1 MGSLPAYVDQIIK
14 TLGAIFVGV
23 VGVGAFF
30 VALDFLV
37 GLLPKKAQK
46 AVRPWAYVGPLLLLL
61 AFYLVYPALNTIQL
75 SFLDERSEAFVGWEN
90 YAFVV
95 SSPAMHIA
103 FRNNLLWLVLLTA
116 FSVGLGL
123 VVAVLANSVRY
134 EVVVKSLIFLP
145 LAISF
150 VGASV
155 IWRYVY
161 AFKPASVPQI
171 GLLNALVVNV
181 VGMEPIGWLVNKTT
195 NNFALIAVGVWL
207 QTGFCTVVLSA
218 AIKGIPAEIIEAAW
232 VDGASGWQVFWR
244 IIVPMI
250 SSTIAVVSTTVIIT
264 ALKAFDIVFVLTN
277 GNRDTE
283 VLANR
288 MYKEMFRFGNSGR
301 ASAIAVILLLAIIPV
316 MVINIRRF
324 RQQEAIR

>member
-1 MGSLPAYVDQIIK
+1 MEFLPAYVAQILK

-23 VGVGAFF
+23 VGVGAVFF
-30 VALDFLV
+30 ALDFLV
-37 GLLPKKAQK
+37 GLLPEKAQK
-46 AVRPWAYVGPLLLLL
+46 GVRPWAYVGPLLLILG
-61 AFYLVYPALNTIQL
+61 FYLVYPALNTARL
-75 SFLDERSEAFVGWEN
+75 SFLDASSENFVGWEN

-95 SSPAMHIA
+95 SHPAMHIA
-103 FRNNLLWLVLLTA
+103 FRNNVLWLVLLTV

-123 VVAVLANSVRY
+123 AIAVLADSVRY
-134 EVVVKSLIFLP
+134 EAVVKSLIFLP

-161 AFKPASVPQI
+161 AFKPANVPQI
-171 GLLNALVVNV
+171 GLLNALLVNLT
-181 VGMEPIGWLVNKTT
+181 GMEPVGWLVNKAT
-195 NNFALIAVGVWL
+195 NNFALILVGVWL

-218 AIKGIPAEIIEAAW
+218 AVKGIPAEIIESAL
-232 VDGASGWQVFWR
+232 VDGANGWQVFWH
-244 IIVPMI
+244 ITVPMI
-250 SSTIAVVSTTVIIT
+250 GSTIAVVATTVIIT
-264 ALKAFDIVFVLTN
+264 ALKAFDIVFVMTN
-277 GNRDTE
+277 GNRGTE

-316 MVINIRRF
+316 MAVNVRRF
-324 RQQEAIR
+324 QQQEAIR